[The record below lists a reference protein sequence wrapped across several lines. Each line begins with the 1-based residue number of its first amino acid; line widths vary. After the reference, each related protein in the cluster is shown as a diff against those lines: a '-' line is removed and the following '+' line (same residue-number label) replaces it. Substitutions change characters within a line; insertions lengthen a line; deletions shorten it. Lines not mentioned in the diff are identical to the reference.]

1 MKGLE
6 VPKAPCAFHKKK
18 RMKDESKKTRGYNI
32 VEGVTRVIMLQ
43 NLMDTKIRGVMGT
56 QNLVQILKNA
66 MTQRTQ
72 IVFIL

>member
-1 MKGLE
+1 
-6 VPKAPCAFHKKK
+6 
-18 RMKDESKKTRGYNI
+18 MKDESKKTRGYNI

-56 QNLVQILKNA
+56 QDLVQILKNA

-72 IVFIL
+72 IVFIF

>member
-1 MKGLE
+1 
-6 VPKAPCAFHKKK
+6 
-18 RMKDESKKTRGYNI
+18 MKDESKKTRGYNI

-56 QNLVQILKNA
+56 QDLVQILKNA

>member
-18 RMKDESKKTRGYNI
+18 QMKDESKKTQGYNI
-32 VEGVTRVIMLQ
+32 VEGVTGVIMFQ

-56 QNLVQILKNA
+56 QNLVPMIKMQ
-66 MTQRTQ
+66 
-72 IVFIL
+72 